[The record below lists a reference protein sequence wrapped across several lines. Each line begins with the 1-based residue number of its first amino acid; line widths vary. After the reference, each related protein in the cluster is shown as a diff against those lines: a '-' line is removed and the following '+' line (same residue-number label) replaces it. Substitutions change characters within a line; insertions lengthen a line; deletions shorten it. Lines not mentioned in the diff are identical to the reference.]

1 MVRSSTAWP
10 ELPFILLVVFFVL
23 FFEALCRG
31 RLGVN
36 GGLVKALSSPNH
48 RKYVLSCSL
57 AVIYC
62 NVIMGEFVWDTN

>member
-10 ELPFILLVVFFVL
+10 ELPFILLVVVFLFL

-57 AVIYC
+57 AVI
-62 NVIMGEFVWDTN
+62 